1 VRVVAGALR
10 LSVVSIAALSAQ
22 SAVAA
27 ERVTYRADVSV
38 SGQITV
44 TFHGD
49 PAAGCEATFRC
60 DVKDGSIRWTPQAR
74 GRLSL
79 DGAPGRRLTGF
90 LDLFGGE
97 ARPDTIAAV
106 QRSAADGTHVCVDA
120 RGRSPFVIPLLAIGR
135 RGLRFGLRPRPGV
148 FGPVIS
154 GPLATSCG
162 GPLPADTIQGLPTR
176 TVSLR
181 ALRTESTTIDLSGSA
196 AFAAGGLAGRVEST
210 MRIRLGK
217 ALVRRVQ
224 GRARRPPSQPSSR
237 PPVRNIAVEYRVA
250 RVAGSLPV
258 DVAADPRS
266 CAPLDACGLDGTLT
280 VTPGPGHGE
289 AYLFGYGRLSTDEL
303 RRAVGL
309 AGGPIP
315 REAAVFG
322 YLSWSR
328 ARGTVTAALNRD
340 GTPACRDTAPF
351 TAGLIDLRVRGRRVM
366 ARLADGTDGF
376 DGEDIL
382 RTRCPGPLL
391 ADFGGGTRL
400 AVGRIPLRA
409 FGRRKLTLRLNRG
422 VSAVTP
428 GYMLRSRPDLRIVLE
443 REEVRVGRL
452 EGAALVDEDGGG
464 GGGSGSAVRG

>member
-1 VRVVAGALR
+1 
-10 LSVVSIAALSAQ
+10 VVSIAALSAQ

-38 SGQITV
+38 SGQVTV

-60 DVKDGSIRWTPQAR
+60 DVKDGSMRWTPKAR

-79 DGAPGRRLTGF
+79 FGVPGRRLSGF

-97 ARPDTIAAV
+97 VRPDTIAAV
-106 QRSAADGTHVCVDA
+106 QRSAADGTHICVDA
-120 RGRSPFVIPLLAIGR
+120 RGRSPFGVPLIAIGR
-135 RGLRFGLRPRPGV
+135 RDLRFGLRPRPGV
-148 FGPVIS
+148 FGPVTS
-154 GPLATSCG
+154 GPLATNCG
-162 GPLPADTIQGLPTR
+162 GPLPADTLQGLPMR

-196 AFAAGGLAGRVEST
+196 AFAAGGLAGMVEST

-224 GRARRPPSQPSSR
+224 RRPRRPPSQPSSR
-237 PPVRNIAVEYRVA
+237 PPLRNIEVEYRVT

-280 VTPGPGHGE
+280 VTPSPGNGE
-289 AYLFGYGRLSTDEL
+289 AYLFGYGRLSTGEL

-309 AGGPIP
+309 AAGPIP
-315 REAAVFG
+315 REAAVYG

-351 TAGLIDLRVRGRRVM
+351 SAGLIDLRVRGRRVI
-366 ARLADGTDGF
+366 ARLADGTGGLG
-376 DGEDIL
+376 GEDVL

-391 ADFGGGTRL
+391 ADVRRGTRL

-428 GYMLRSRPDLRIVLE
+428 GYMLRSRPNLRIMLE
-443 REEVRVGRL
+443 REEVKVGRP
-452 EGAALVDEDGGG
+452 EGAVLVDDGGG
-464 GGGSGSAVRG
+464 GGGGSAVAVPG